1 MSAKRS
7 KQIKRIIGL
16 NKNPD
21 NPLLKRV
28 YRRIKKQY
36 SKIPSAQ
43 RSFFLDNLQ
52 DNAIMNTYE

>member
-16 NKNPD
+16 SEDRN
-21 NPLLKRV
+21 NPLLRRV

-36 SKIPSAQ
+36 SKLPSSQ
-43 RSFFLDNLQ
+43 RTFFLDNLQ
-52 DNAIMNTYE
+52 DYAIMDTYE